1 MCDLAYAIQ
10 VEGLE
15 RAALA
20 ELALA
25 PHVKEGTKIDT
36 PATAVAEFNEWL
48 WAKPDDDQ
56 QRPEDMELVDLIKGR

>member
-36 PATAVAEFNEWL
+36 PDTAVAEFDEWL
-48 WAKPDDDQ
+48 WAEPERTK
-56 QRPEDMELVDLIKGR
+56 RPEDMELIDLIKGR